1 MLAGNIQGNKWKEVK
16 AILMDALALEPPE
29 RAKYLSNQPISREV
43 RGEVESL
50 LALEDDAEE
59 TLHASAVEIS
69 KDFFAD
75 EPDLPYSATGQ
86 QIGAYRIVSELG
98 VGGMGAVYLAQ
109 RSDGKFNQRV
119 AIKLLKREF
128 NSGRTRESFKR
139 EIEIQSRLVHPS
151 VATMLDTGTTDDGV
165 PYIVMEYVEGRPI
178 DKFCRENNLGLIE
191 RLKLFNKACEAVAFS
206 HQNLIVHRDLKPS
219 NIIVTAEGNPKLL
232 DFGISKLLDTSADDM
247 ANVTLMG
254 AMTPEFASPEQI
266 KGAPVTTA
274 TDVYSLGVIL
284 FKLLTGTYPYNTK
297 NKVNGDFLREITD
310 SVPIAPSEAKS
321 EPSAV
326 ADSLIQSTHNLK
338 LDSNVSNSS
347 LEPPTTVGGSD
358 ISPSQLKGDLDN
370 IILKSLR
377 KEPVG
382 RYKTVEQFTAD
393 IWRFIDGLPV
403 EARASTFFYRAN
415 KFFRRNKLTVVAGG
429 LIFLS
434 LVTGMSTALWQTKA
448 ARAQAGLAAESQ
460 HSAEVETE
468 KAQNEQA
475 KSEKISKF
483 MAKVISYANP
493 AWYAEGSKFGGDARV
508 IDVLDDLSGKIDTE
522 FAGEADVAAELHHKF
537 NEVYNF
543 VAKSESDPARAESYR
558 QKRKFHA
565 LRALELRK
573 QFYGERHELVAK
585 DLYYAHSYLAEDE
598 RERAALL
605 MQAIEMMRETNPRN
619 LNLPYMLE
627 SYANSL
633 SLDGYQHRHEAYRQ
647 SVIPA
652 TDLGKQEIAEKYY
665 EEMLELFRFH
675 YESGHYAIVLTN
687 CYLALNKAKQKK
699 LTPANPNY
707 QVCKQSENKF
717 NLESQSKPIKSYL
730 EQIEELRL
738 EK

>member
-1 MLAGNIQGNKWKEVK
+1 MLVGNIQGNKWKEVK
-16 AILMDALALEPPE
+16 AILMDALALEPPD
-29 RAKYLSNQPISREV
+29 RAKYLTNQPISREV

-59 TLHASAVEIS
+59 ILHASAVEMS
-69 KDFFAD
+69 RDFFAD

-98 VGGMGAVYLAQ
+98 VGGMGAVYLAE

-128 NSGRTRESFKR
+128 NAGRTRESFKR

-232 DFGISKLLDTSADDM
+232 DFGISKLLDTSADDT
-247 ANVTLMG
+247 ANITLMG

-284 FKLLTGTYPYNTK
+284 FKLLTGTYPYKIK
-297 NKVNGDFLREITD
+297 NKVNGDVLREIT
-310 SVPIAPSEAKS
+310 AA
-321 EPSAV
+321 EPLKASAAV
-326 ADSLIQSTHNLK
+326 AINPQSAIRI
-338 LDSNVSNSS
+338 
-347 LEPPTTVGGSD
+347 P
-358 ISPSQLKGDLDN
+358 QLKGDLDN

-377 KEPVG
+377 KEPDK
-382 RYKTVEQFTAD
+382 RYQTVEQFSAD
-393 IWRFIDGLPV
+393 IWRYMDGLPV
-403 EARASTFFYRAN
+403 LARPATLSYRASKFYG
-415 KFFRRNKLTVVAGG
+415 RNKISVLAGIFIVVSLLTGLTV
-429 LIFLS
+429 
-434 LVTGMSTALWQTKA
+434 ALWQA
-448 ARAQAGLAAESQ
+448 EVARGQARFAAEAQ
-460 HSAEVETE
+460 NLGAIETE
-468 KAQNEQA
+468 RAKTEEEKA
-475 KSEKISKF
+475 KSEKEKAEKISRFTMKI
-483 MAKVISYANP
+483 ISYANP
-493 AWYAEGSKFGGDARV
+493 AWYAEGSKFDGDARV

-522 FAGEADVAAELHHKF
+522 FAGQADIQSELHHKF

-605 MQAIEMMRETNPRN
+605 MQAINMMRETNPKN

-627 SYANSL
+627 AYANRL
-633 SLDGYQHRHEAYRQ
+633 SMNEYGHLHEAYRQ

-665 EEMLELFRFH
+665 EEMLQLFALH

-687 CYLALNKAKQKK
+687 CYLALNKATQKK
-699 LTPANPNY
+699 LTPAEANY

-717 NLESQSKPIKSYL
+717 NLESQSATINDMLRK
-730 EQIEELRL
+730 IEAAL
-738 EK
+738 